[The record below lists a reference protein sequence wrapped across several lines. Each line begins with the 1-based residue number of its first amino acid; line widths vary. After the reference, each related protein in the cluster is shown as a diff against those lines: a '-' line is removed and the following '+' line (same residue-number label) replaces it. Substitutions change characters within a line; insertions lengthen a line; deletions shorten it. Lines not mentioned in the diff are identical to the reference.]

1 MIEMR
6 TFRLHFNSPNASILV
21 RISPLALFYLCAKLM
36 RNHGEHLMS
45 TAAVQTSNLMA
56 WLPLATMLLA
66 ISIFI
71 KWGKQN
77 RHRDTQRLNQL
88 DAALRSIREQLFLVS
103 TDSVPE
109 RAIVKTIGFV
119 ESMSGIEATSD
130 ADYLL
135 AEREAL
141 LALGR
146 QALAMGAN
154 AIVGLRKT
162 NTNYDQAGSQW
173 RVSRVTYL
181 GTAVVV
187 KSQPQ

>member
-6 TFRLHFNSPNASILV
+6 TFRLHFDHPNASNLV
-21 RISPLALFYLCAKLM
+21 RIGPLAVLSLCAKLM
-36 RNHGEHLMS
+36 RDHGVHLMS

-56 WLPLATMLLA
+56 WLPLAVMLLA
-66 ISIFI
+66 ISILI
-71 KWGKQN
+71 KWGRQN
-77 RHRDTQRLNQL
+77 RHRDIQRLNQL
-88 DAALRSIREQLFLVS
+88 DTALTSIREQLFLVS
-103 TDSVPE
+103 TESVPE
-109 RAIVKTIGFV
+109 RSIVKTIGFV

-135 AEREAL
+135 AER
-141 LALGR
+141 

-162 NTNYDQAGSQW
+162 NTHYDQAGSQW

-187 KSQPQ
+187 KSKI

>member
-1 MIEMR
+1 
-6 TFRLHFNSPNASILV
+6 
-21 RISPLALFYLCAKLM
+21 
-36 RNHGEHLMS
+36 MS

-56 WLPLATMLLA
+56 WLPLATRLLA

>member
-1 MIEMR
+1 
-6 TFRLHFNSPNASILV
+6 
-21 RISPLALFYLCAKLM
+21 
-36 RNHGEHLMS
+36 MS
-45 TAAVQTSNLMA
+45 TAAVQTSSLMT
-56 WLPLATMLLA
+56 WLPLAAILLA
-66 ISIFI
+66 VSILI
-71 KWGKQN
+71 KWGRQN
-77 RHRDTQRLNQL
+77 RHRDTKRLNQL
-88 DAALRSIREQLFLVS
+88 DAALASIREQLFLVS
-103 TDSVPE
+103 TESVPE
-109 RAIVKTIGFV
+109 RSIVKTIGFV

-141 LALGR
+141 LELGR

-162 NTNYDQAGSQW
+162 NTHYDQAGSQW

-187 KSQPQ
+187 KSQS

>member
-6 TFRLHFNSPNASILV
+6 TFRLHFNSPNASNLV
-21 RISPLALFYLCAKLM
+21 RISPLAVLSLCAKLM
-36 RNHGEHLMS
+36 RNHGELLMS
-45 TAAVQTSNLMA
+45 TVAVQTSNLMA
-56 WLPLATMLLA
+56 WLPLAAMLLA
-66 ISIFI
+66 ISILI

-88 DAALRSIREQLFLVS
+88 DAALTSIREQLFLVS
-103 TDSVPE
+103 TESVPD
-109 RAIVKTIGFV
+109 RSIVKTIGFV

-141 LALGR
+141 LALGK

-154 AIVGLRKT
+154 AIVGLRKS
-162 NTNYDQAGSQW
+162 NAHYDQAGSQW

-187 KSQPQ
+187 KSQPE

>member
-1 MIEMR
+1 
-6 TFRLHFNSPNASILV
+6 
-21 RISPLALFYLCAKLM
+21 
-36 RNHGEHLMS
+36 MS
-45 TAAVQTSNLMA
+45 TAAVHTSSLMT
-56 WLPLATMLLA
+56 WLPLTAILLA
-66 ISIFI
+66 VSILI
-71 KWGKQN
+71 KWGRQN
-77 RHRDTQRLNQL
+77 RHRDTTRLNQL
-88 DAALRSIREQLFLVS
+88 DAALASIREQLFLVS
-103 TDSVPE
+103 TESVPE
-109 RAIVKTIGFV
+109 RSIVKTIGFV

-141 LALGR
+141 LELGR

-162 NTNYDQAGSQW
+162 NTHYDQAGSQW

-187 KSQPQ
+187 KSQS

>member
-1 MIEMR
+1 M
-6 TFRLHFNSPNASILV
+6 
-21 RISPLALFYLCAKLM
+21 
-36 RNHGEHLMS
+36 
-45 TAAVQTSNLMA
+45 
-56 WLPLATMLLA
+56 
-66 ISIFI
+66 
-71 KWGKQN
+71 
-77 RHRDTQRLNQL
+77 
-88 DAALRSIREQLFLVS
+88 
-103 TDSVPE
+103 
-109 RAIVKTIGFV
+109 KTIGFV

>member
-1 MIEMR
+1 
-6 TFRLHFNSPNASILV
+6 
-21 RISPLALFYLCAKLM
+21 
-36 RNHGEHLMS
+36 MS
-45 TAAVQTSNLMA
+45 TAAVQTSSLMT
-56 WLPLATMLLA
+56 WLPLAAILLA
-66 ISIFI
+66 VSILI
-71 KWGKQN
+71 KWGRQN
-77 RHRDTQRLNQL
+77 RHRDTKRLNQL
-88 DAALRSIREQLFLVS
+88 DAALASIREQLFLVS
-103 TDSVPE
+103 TESVPE
-109 RAIVKTIGFV
+109 RSIVKTIGFV

-141 LALGR
+141 LELGR

-162 NTNYDQAGSQW
+162 NSHYDQAGSQW

-187 KSQPQ
+187 KSQS

>member
-1 MIEMR
+1 
-6 TFRLHFNSPNASILV
+6 
-21 RISPLALFYLCAKLM
+21 
-36 RNHGEHLMS
+36 MS
-45 TAAVQTSNLMA
+45 TAAVQTSSLMT
-56 WLPLATMLLA
+56 WLPLAAILLA
-66 ISIFI
+66 VSILI
-71 KWGKQN
+71 KWGQQN
-77 RHRDTQRLNQL
+77 RHRDTKRLNQL
-88 DAALRSIREQLFLVS
+88 DAALASIREQLFLVS
-103 TDSVPE
+103 TESVPE
-109 RAIVKTIGFV
+109 RSIVKTIGFV

-141 LALGR
+141 LELGM

-162 NTNYDQAGSQW
+162 NTHYDQAGSQW

-187 KSQPQ
+187 KSQS

>member
-1 MIEMR
+1 
-6 TFRLHFNSPNASILV
+6 
-21 RISPLALFYLCAKLM
+21 
-36 RNHGEHLMS
+36 MS
-45 TAAVQTSNLMA
+45 TAAVQTYSLMT
-56 WLPLATMLLA
+56 WLPLAAILLA
-66 ISIFI
+66 VSILI
-71 KWGKQN
+71 KWGRQN
-77 RHRDTQRLNQL
+77 RHRDTKRLNQL
-88 DAALRSIREQLFLVS
+88 DTALASIREQLFLVS
-103 TDSVPE
+103 TESVPE
-109 RAIVKTIGFV
+109 RSIVKTIGFV

-141 LALGR
+141 LELGR

-162 NTNYDQAGSQW
+162 NTHYDQAGSQW

-187 KSQPQ
+187 KSQS

>member
-6 TFRLHFNSPNASILV
+6 TFRLHFDSPNAANFV
-21 RISPLALFYLCAKLM
+21 RISPLAVLSLCAKLM

-45 TAAVQTSNLMA
+45 TAAVQTYSLMT
-56 WLPLATMLLA
+56 WLPLAAILLA
-66 ISIFI
+66 VSILI
-71 KWGKQN
+71 KWGRQN
-77 RHRDTQRLNQL
+77 RHRDTKRLNQL
-88 DAALRSIREQLFLVS
+88 DTALASIREQLFLVS
-103 TDSVPE
+103 TESVPE
-109 RAIVKTIGFV
+109 RSIVKTIGFV

-141 LALGR
+141 LELGR

-162 NTNYDQAGSQW
+162 NTHYDQAGSQW

-187 KSQPQ
+187 KSQS

>member
-1 MIEMR
+1 MN
-6 TFRLHFNSPNASILV
+6 T
-21 RISPLALFYLCAKLM
+21 
-36 RNHGEHLMS
+36 
-45 TAAVQTSNLMA
+45 TAVQTSNLMA
-56 WLPLATMLLA
+56 WLPLAAMLLA
-66 ISIFI
+66 ISILI
-71 KWGKQN
+71 KWGRQN

-88 DAALRSIREQLFLVS
+88 DAALTSIREQLFLVS
-103 TDSVPE
+103 TESVPE
-109 RAIVKTIGFV
+109 RSIVKTIGFV

-141 LALGR
+141 LALGN

-162 NTNYDQAGSQW
+162 NTHYDQAGSHW

-181 GTAVVV
+181 GTAVLV
-187 KSQPQ
+187 KSQS